1 MLPEV
6 SAQTRPSP
14 TLPPKARVYV
24 GAVILIGAAV
34 VGFSAKDLVPG
45 GIGPLVLTL
54 MVLTVATGLAPLTI
68 PKMPISFSISDT
80 FSIVAALLAGPAA
93 GALTA
98 ALDGLVITTRMPKT
112 RRVPYRIMFNVAAPA
127 IAIWSAGRFF
137 VLATGGHPLDPG
149 ILGALRLL
157 VVISIFG
164 GINFA
169 VNTGLVACAVSLQRG
184 LRFPQVWREHFAE
197 LWLAHFGGVFAAM
210 LMMVLQH
217 LGALEVLV
225 LLAPL
230 PLILYVTFRQAV
242 GRSEDHISHLGQ
254 INKVYVA
261 SIEALAQ
268 AVDTKDQVT
277 HDHTRRVQET
287 AVRLARRLN
296 VTDEAEIQALKA
308 AALLHDV
315 GKIGVPE
322 HILNKPGRLT
332 ASEFEIMKRH
342 APMGADILSLIGFP
356 YPVVP
361 IVRHHHENWN
371 GAGYPDGLAGEQIP
385 IGARILSV
393 VDCFDALT
401 SDRPYRPRL
410 SDEDAKAIVRDR
422 RGTMY
427 DPRIVDEFFAMQAED
442 AGEQVPIDEGPAT
455 PSTNPWATTAMAPTP
470 AHGPDLVSETQV
482 LQIFYRLGA
491 EIAATMRVSDVGEI
505 VWHHVSQCVPS
516 CSFVM
521 YTYDANSDALVPLFR
536 SDERVIGRDAR
547 IRRGERL
554 SGWVAAHAQT
564 MINAE
569 ARLDQDP
576 QLSDAHPLRSALAAP
591 VMQNGRIVGV
601 MSFYAEELDAF
612 SPLHR
617 HIAEAAASC
626 VSALPLESG
635 SAEVAAATAA

>member
-1 MLPEV
+1 M
-6 SAQTRPSP
+6 
-14 TLPPKARVYV
+14 ARVYV
-24 GAVILIGAAV
+24 GAVILTGAAV
-34 VGFSAKDLVPG
+34 VGYSTHELISG
-45 GIGPLVLTL
+45 GVGPLVLTL
-54 MVLTVATGLAPLTI
+54 MVLTVVTGLAPLTI

-98 ALDGLVITTRMPKT
+98 ALDGLVITTRMPRT
-112 RRVPYRIMFNVAAPA
+112 RRVPYRIMFNGAAPA
-127 IAIWSAGRFF
+127 VAIWSAAKVF
-137 VLATGGHPLDPG
+137 VLVTGGHPLDPG

-157 VVISIFG
+157 LVISIFG
-164 GINFA
+164 AVNFA
-169 VNTGLVACAVSLQRG
+169 VNTGLVAGAVSLQRG
-184 LRFPQVWREHFAE
+184 LRLPQVWREHFSE

-210 LMMVLQH
+210 LMMVLRH
-217 LGALEVLV
+217 LGSLEVLV

-230 PLILYVTFRQAV
+230 PLILWVTFRQAV

-287 AVRLARRLN
+287 SVRLARRLN
-296 VTDEAEIQALKA
+296 VTDDAEIQALKA

-371 GAGYPDGLAGEQIP
+371 GSGYPDGLAGEQIP

-427 DPRIVDEFFAMQAED
+427 DPTIVDEFFAMLAED
-442 AGEQVPIDEGPAT
+442 AGEQVTVDDGPVT

-470 AHGPDLVSETQV
+470 SNGPEPVSETQV
-482 LQIFYRLGA
+482 LEIFYRLGG
-491 EIAATMRVSDVGEI
+491 EIVASMQVRDVGEI
-505 VWHHVSQCVPS
+505 VWHHVSQCLPA

-521 YTYDANSDALVPLFR
+521 YTYDDNGDALVPLFR
-536 SDERVIGRDAR
+536 SDDRVISRDAR
-547 IRRGERL
+547 IPLGERL
-554 SGWVAAHAQT
+554 SGWVAAQAQT
-564 MINAE
+564 MVNAE

-576 QLSDAHPLRSALAAP
+576 QLSEAHTLRSALAVP
-591 VMQNGRIVGV
+591 VLQNGRIVGV
-601 MSFYAEELDAF
+601 MSFYAEEHDAF

-617 HIAEAAASC
+617 HVAEAAASC
-626 VSALPLESG
+626 VSALPLEAG
-635 SAEVAAATAA
+635 NAGVAATANAA

>member
-1 MLPEV
+1 
-6 SAQTRPSP
+6 
-14 TLPPKARVYV
+14 
-24 GAVILIGAAV
+24 
-34 VGFSAKDLVPG
+34 
-45 GIGPLVLTL
+45 
-54 MVLTVATGLAPLTI
+54 
-68 PKMPISFSISDT
+68 
-80 FSIVAALLAGPAA
+80 
-93 GALTA
+93 
-98 ALDGLVITTRMPKT
+98 
-112 RRVPYRIMFNVAAPA
+112 
-127 IAIWSAGRFF
+127 
-137 VLATGGHPLDPG
+137 
-149 ILGALRLL
+149 
-157 VVISIFG
+157 
-164 GINFA
+164 
-169 VNTGLVACAVSLQRG
+169 
-184 LRFPQVWREHFAE
+184 
-197 LWLAHFGGVFAAM
+197 
-210 LMMVLQH
+210 
-217 LGALEVLV
+217 
-225 LLAPL
+225 
-230 PLILYVTFRQAV
+230 
-242 GRSEDHISHLGQ
+242 
-254 INKVYVA
+254 
-261 SIEALAQ
+261 
-268 AVDTKDQVT
+268 
-277 HDHTRRVQET
+277 
-287 AVRLARRLN
+287 VRLARRLN

-442 AGEQVPIDEGPAT
+442 AGEQVPVDEGPAT

-470 AHGPDLVSETQV
+470 TNGPDLVSETQV

-521 YTYDANSDALVPLFR
+521 YMYDANSDALVPLFR

-576 QLSDAHPLRSALAAP
+576 QLSDAHPLRSALATP
-591 VMQNGRIVGV
+591 VRQNGRIVGV